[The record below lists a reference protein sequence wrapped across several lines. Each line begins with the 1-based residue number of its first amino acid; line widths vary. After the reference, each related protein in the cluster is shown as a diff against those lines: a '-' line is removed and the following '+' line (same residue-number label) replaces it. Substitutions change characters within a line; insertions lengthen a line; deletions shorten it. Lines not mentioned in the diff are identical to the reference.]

1 MRESYFLYYI
11 LQYCARLIPKH
22 TTLFSVPNI
31 DLQLIVSISQ
41 FFKFTISNLMAT
53 TRLIVKKKKK
63 KKKLYRC
70 CQNTRRQDFRKLRAP
85 KGWGEARWG
94 QATKACPLQDNLFHG
109 RRRSSYY
116 ESMQEE

>member
-53 TRLIVKKKKK
+53 TRLMVKNQKKN
-63 KKKLYRC
+63 C
-70 CQNTRRQDFRKLRAP
+70 CCENKRRQDFRKLRAP
-85 KGWGEARWG
+85 KGWGEARWV